1 MGSGD
6 RQQLKIA
13 VIGTG
18 VAGLT
23 AAWLLSQ
30 RHDVTVYERD
40 GRVGGHCCT
49 VRVPCG
55 GGTTIAVDT
64 GFIVYNEE
72 TYPNLA
78 ALFAHLNVPTQL
90 SDMSFAVSLDGGAV
104 EYSGSTQGL
113 FAQKRNLFRQRF
125 WSMLSDIRRFYREAP
140 NDLPMLDE
148 FHTTIGDY
156 LKTNRYGA
164 AFRDDHLLPMAG
176 AIWSAPPRAILGYP
190 AASFIRFYL
199 NHGLL
204 RLSNRIKWRTVKG
217 GSRAYVDRLTATFS
231 DRIKL
236 ERAARAVWR
245 NGSKVAV
252 LCSSGQ
258 LEWFDH
264 LVVASHADEALTI
277 LDDPSGAEC
286 ALLSAFRYSR
296 NRAVLHGDV
305 TLMPRRKS
313 TWSSWNFIEQAA
325 PQAFAGKLR
334 RDLLDESAAESW
346 INAAPI
352 FVWHRCNK
360 AMVGFLSHS
369 GYSHGG
375 NGYEGMAFF
384 WMCSRT
390 ATLRSPP
397 TPGTDLQ
404 INGNKIRRKLP
415 RGQSSGEGGGLR
427 DTQRASRLASTMI
440 RASGL
445 LLPYGKARCKDYQ
458 TGALAKRDPEF

>member
-148 FHTTIGDY
+148 FHKRSGTT
-156 LKTNRYGA
+156 
-164 AFRDDHLLPMAG
+164 
-176 AIWSAPPRAILGYP
+176 
-190 AASFIRFYL
+190 
-199 NHGLL
+199 
-204 RLSNRIKWRTVKG
+204 
-217 GSRAYVDRLTATFS
+217 
-231 DRIKL
+231 
-236 ERAARAVWR
+236 
-245 NGSKVAV
+245 
-252 LCSSGQ
+252 
-258 LEWFDH
+258 
-264 LVVASHADEALTI
+264 
-277 LDDPSGAEC
+277 
-286 ALLSAFRYSR
+286 
-296 NRAVLHGDV
+296 
-305 TLMPRRKS
+305 
-313 TWSSWNFIEQAA
+313 
-325 PQAFAGKLR
+325 
-334 RDLLDESAAESW
+334 
-346 INAAPI
+346 
-352 FVWHRCNK
+352 
-360 AMVGFLSHS
+360 
-369 GYSHGG
+369 
-375 NGYEGMAFF
+375 
-384 WMCSRT
+384 
-390 ATLRSPP
+390 
-397 TPGTDLQ
+397 
-404 INGNKIRRKLP
+404 
-415 RGQSSGEGGGLR
+415 
-427 DTQRASRLASTMI
+427 
-440 RASGL
+440 
-445 LLPYGKARCKDYQ
+445 
-458 TGALAKRDPEF
+458 

>member
-190 AASFIRFYL
+190 AASFIRFHL

-204 RLSNRIKWRTVKG
+204 RLSHRIKWRTVKG

-313 TWSSWNFIEQAA
+313 TWSSWNFIEQRRHRHLQANCAVTYWMNRLQNLGSMPPLFVTLNPERDPASESVIKVQQFEHPLFDA
-325 PQAFAGKLR
+325 PAIRAQRQLWSLQGDRNTWFCGSYFGAGFHEDALQSGLAVAEALGGVR
-334 RDLLDESAAESW
+334 RPWRVEDESGR
-346 INAAPI
+346 I
-352 FVWHRCNK
+352 FVTDRK
-360 AMVGFLSHS
+360 AAHTL
-369 GYSHGG
+369 HGV
-375 NGYEGMAFF
+375 A
-384 WMCSRT
+384 
-390 ATLRSPP
+390 A
-397 TPGTDLQ
+397 
-404 INGNKIRRKLP
+404 
-415 RGQSSGEGGGLR
+415 
-427 DTQRASRLASTMI
+427 
-440 RASGL
+440 
-445 LLPYGKARCKDYQ
+445 
-458 TGALAKRDPEF
+458 